1 MQAEV
6 TPRSISQ
13 VWLLFYRPSESDP
26 FQNKLVANLSKK
38 QFCHV
43 EIAFAE
49 RVGEEPWEKK
59 MWGSSI
65 YQGESVFYEAK
76 RYKRDGYVSFTL
88 EVSPQQLKIMKACC
102 QARAEAKVPFNLW
115 AMYFAY
121 LPCQL
126 WNWGEGTFCSRHVTE
141 VLQQAR
147 VPHVLHLN
155 ASQVTPSSLY
165 CALVQH
171 QGRTPESPL
180 LMQLVPSRMHRGEQA
195 EQMRQQLLASRVT

>member
-1 MQAEV
+1 
-6 TPRSISQ
+6 
-13 VWLLFYRPSESDP
+13 
-26 FQNKLVANLSKK
+26 VA
-38 QFCHV
+38 V
-43 EIAFAE
+43 
-49 RVGEEPWEKK
+49 RVG
-59 MWGSSI
+59 
-65 YQGESVFYEAK
+65 A
-76 RYKRDGYVSFTL
+76 SFTGVTVRL
-88 EVSPQQLKIMKACC
+88 MVSVSREYEVVPPRLPTLLRSAVPPLLPEILS
-102 QARAEAKVPFNLW
+102 QALTVSAEAKVPFNLW

-126 WNWGEGTFCSRHVTE
+126 WHWGEGTFCSRHVTE
-141 VLQQAR
+141 VLQLAR